1 MPTTP
6 EFPRSG
12 VRQGGRPGCWRA
24 RAARGFTIMEVM
36 MATFVLALGI
46 STSIIAMQSG
56 FKSLDVARDTTLAAQ
71 ILQSEIE
78 RLRMR
83 SWTSINALP
92 ASETVDLSTI
102 LTSDPALA
110 AKFSKFSLVR
120 TKTADP
126 DRPGDV
132 MDITLRITWNSYDGR
147 AHARSFQTKYMRNG
161 LYDYYYT
168 LAQP

>member
-1 MPTTP
+1 MSTTP

-78 RLRMR
+78 RLRMQ
-83 SWTSINALP
+83 SWASVSALP
-92 ASETVDLSTI
+92 ASEPVALSTTF
-102 LTSDPALA
+102 TSDPALV
-110 AKFSKFSLVR
+110 AKFTLTR
-120 TKTADP
+120 TVVADP

-132 MDITLRITWNSYDGR
+132 MDLTLSVTWNSYDGR